1 MRRVNETPRFFI
13 LEKEIPSDLFYSNFE
28 KNKLESIAEPRRAH
42 SKTGD
47 RY

>member
-1 MRRVNETPRFFI
+1 MRRISETPQFFI
-13 LEKEIPSDLFYSNFE
+13 FKKEIPSDLFYSNFE

-42 SKTGD
+42 SRAGD